1 MKFNNLLYFYKLGG
15 IERNIPKIDINMYQL
30 SLSLKTEHK
39 PIICFND
46 SEKNLINSS
55 INQMIKN
62 KKMEWSFELLEKNY
76 NELFSKTD
84 SCFKN
89 LVIENNDSWEKLEKT
104 TLEINRNLLN
114 YLASQNTFLDHSR
127 HYLSQT
133 FGKTSEEFLNFE
145 KLTNTLFDNH
155 FAYRFLYK
163 MRNYTV
169 HCGFSLCA
177 ISIEKDNQSVTYTP
191 KFIIED
197 LLESKDW
204 GKIVKEDLLKIEK
217 NFSAFNIVKDSFE
230 CFKKLQNYIVTIL
243 LKANAL
249 NQNSILEL
257 LKINKE
263 NLNKYCFLIDNGEEV
278 KISEIPTHYF

>member
-1 MKFNNLLYFYKLGG
+1 
-15 IERNIPKIDINMYQL
+15 MYQL
-30 SLSLKTEHK
+30 SLSLKKEQK
-39 PIICFND
+39 PIIHFND
-46 SEKNLINSS
+46 SEKDLINSS

-76 NELFSKTD
+76 NILFSTTD

-89 LVIENNDSWEKLEKT
+89 LAMENNDTWEKLEKT
-104 TLEINRNLLN
+104 TLEINRNLHN

-133 FGKTSEEFLNFE
+133 FGKASDEFLNFE
-145 KLTNTLFDNH
+145 KLTNTLFDDH

-177 ISIEKDNQSVTYTP
+177 ISIKKNNQSVIYIP

-204 GKIVKEDLLKIEK
+204 GKIVKEDLLKIEED
-217 NFSAFNIVKDSFE
+217 FPAFNIVKDSFE
-230 CFKKLQNYIVTIL
+230 CFEKLQNYLVNIL
-243 LKANAL
+243 SKANGQY
-249 NQNSILEL
+249 QNSILKL
-257 LKINKE
+257 LKVNKE
-263 NLNKYCFLIDNGEEV
+263 NLDDYCFLIDNGIEV
-278 KISEIPTHYF
+278 KISAIPTHYF